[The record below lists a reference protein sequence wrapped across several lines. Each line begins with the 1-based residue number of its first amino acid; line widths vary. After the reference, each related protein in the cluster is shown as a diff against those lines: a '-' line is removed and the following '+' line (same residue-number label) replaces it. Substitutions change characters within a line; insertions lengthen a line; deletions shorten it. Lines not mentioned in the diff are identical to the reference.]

1 MFLYYLILP
10 YIVKLFSQQLTQI
23 CFFLS
28 NFFISSFVPET
39 YILDED
45 IMGNIKDLSA
55 DTKNATNYLDTLK
68 IGDFITVGCKILQS
82 EESEFVTIFSDVIL
96 YDTEKEVYFFYDRWI
111 TDYSKALAN
120 LDKNTI
126 LTAYKL
132 IDMQKYGRIYL
143 GETQ

>member
-55 DTKNATNYLDTLK
+55 DTKNATDYLDTLK
-68 IGDFITVGCKILQS
+68 IGDFITVGCKISQS

-96 YDTEKEVYFFYDRWI
+96 YDTEKEVYFFYDRW
-111 TDYSKALAN
+111 
-120 LDKNTI
+120 
-126 LTAYKL
+126 
-132 IDMQKYGRIYL
+132 MVMC
-143 GETQ
+143 

>member
-1 MFLYYLILP
+1 
-10 YIVKLFSQQLTQI
+10 
-23 CFFLS
+23 
-28 NFFISSFVPET
+28 
-39 YILDED
+39 
-45 IMGNIKDLSA
+45 MGNIKDLSA

-68 IGDFITVGCKILQS
+68 IGDFITVGCKISQS